1 MEGKNIMS
9 QDFPESPFEPGHPA
23 SPDNFKGRTE
33 DITKI
38 KRYLPKVKNQGIPK
52 HFFITGKRGMGK
64 TSFVKYISEKVC
76 NAYSFIPIY
85 LNNDGI
91 ESLDE
96 FLIRLIEVLINEF
109 NNENIGTKLFKFVSK
124 YIEGINI
131 EGAGVK
137 LREFNYDPLINQVK
151 NDFSEFLIKIS
162 DELLEKEQGIFIFI
176 DDINGLSNNP
186 KFPSWY
192 KRSFDTL
199 NLANKKVPIVFCL
212 VSYPEEFNNL
222 SIINPS
228 FTRIFEKIN
237 IDHIDDNDIY
247 DFFKSVFEDKG
258 FRFIGD
264 DGLESMVSFTYGMPL
279 VMQQIG
285 ESVFWLAEDK
295 LINKDIALIGV
306 MDAAIEIGNKQIKSK
321 LDKIRSDHH
330 ENILLKI
337 CSNKKFSFKKSQIKE
352 YLSNDEKNA
361 LTDCLARVKDLGII
375 ESIGKENSGEYE
387 FSNRLFFVYFL
398 IKSTFYKF
406 KEKAIVSYGEEF
418 KSGKISQEEFDNK
431 KRMIDKF
438 ESNF

>member
-1 MEGKNIMS
+1 MDENI
-9 QDFPESPFEPGHPA
+9 QDFPESPFEPGHPV
-23 SPDNFKGRTE
+23 SPDKFKGRKK
-33 DITKI
+33 DINKI
-38 KRYLPKVKNQGIPK
+38 SRYLPKVKNQGVPF

-64 TSFVKYISEKVC
+64 TSFVKYLANEICDKYDLTPV
-76 NAYSFIPIY
+76 YI
-85 LNNDGI
+85 NNDGI
-91 ESLDE
+91 SSLDE
-96 FLIRLIEVLINEF
+96 FIVRLIEALLKEF
-109 NNENIGTKLFKFVSK
+109 HEKSIGEQLFKFVSE
-124 YIEGINI
+124 YVEGFNVN
-131 EGAGVK
+131 GTGMK
-137 LREFNYDPLINQVK
+137 LREYNPDKLITHIK
-151 NDFSEFLIKIS
+151 NDFPEFLIKIS
-162 DELLEKEQGIFIFI
+162 ENLTDNNKGSFIFI
-176 DDINGLSNNP
+176 DDLNGLSDNLE
-186 KFPSWY
+186 FASWY

-199 NLANKKVPIVFCL
+199 NFADERIPIAFCL

-222 SIINPS
+222 ADINPS
-228 FTRIFEKIN
+228 FTRIFERII
-237 IDHIDDNDIY
+237 IDHIDDEDIEEFFETVFNDQDIIF
-247 DFFKSVFEDKG
+247 D
-258 FRFIGD
+258 D
-264 DGLESMVSFTYGMPL
+264 DGSLEAMVSFTYGMPL

-285 ESVFWLAEDK
+285 ESVFWLAEENV
-295 LINKDIALIGV
+295 INKNIAIEGIIS
-306 MDAAIEIGNKQIKSK
+306 AAIEIGNKQIKSK
-321 LDKIRSDHH
+321 LDKIRSDHY

-406 KEKAIVSYGEEF
+406 KEEAIVSYGEEF

>member
-1 MEGKNIMS
+1 MS

-38 KRYLPKVKNQGIPK
+38 KRYLPKVKNQGIPQ

-76 NAYSFIPIY
+76 NVYGFIPIY

-109 NNENIGTKLFKFVSK
+109 NNENIGTKLFKFVST

-131 EGAGVK
+131 KGTGVK
-137 LREFNYDPLINQVK
+137 LREFNYTPLINQVK

-162 DELLEKEQGIFIFI
+162 NDLLEKEQGIFIFI

-186 KFPSWY
+186 QFASWY

-199 NLANKKVPIVFCL
+199 NLANKKIPIVFCL

-258 FRFIGD
+258 FRFIDD

-295 LINKDIALIGV
+295 FINEDIALTGII
-306 MDAAIEIGNKQIKSK
+306 DAAIEIGNKQIKSK
-321 LDKIRSDHH
+321 LDKIRSDHY

-337 CSNKKFSFKKSQIKE
+337 CNNKKFSFKKSQIKE
-352 YLSNDEKNA
+352 YLSDDEKNA

-387 FSNRLFFVYFL
+387 FSNRLYFVYFL
-398 IKSTFYKF
+398 IKSNFYKF
-406 KEKAIVSYGEEF
+406 KEDAIVSYEEEL
-418 KSGKISQEEFDNK
+418 KTGKLSQEEFDNK

>member
-1 MEGKNIMS
+1 MS
-9 QDFPESPFEPGHPA
+9 QDFPESPFEPGRPV
-23 SPDNFKGRTE
+23 SPDNFKGRKE
-33 DITKI
+33 DINKI
-38 KRYLPKVKNQGIPK
+38 IKYLPKVKNQGTPE

-64 TSFVKYISEKVC
+64 TSFINYVSRKAEDD
-76 NAYSFIPIY
+76 FQMIPIHINNGGGKTIDELIQKLLDGLLKEFKKDY
-85 LNNDGI
+85 LGKSVIDKFLNN
-91 ESLDE
+91 
-96 FLIRLIEVLINEF
+96 INEF
-109 NNENIGTKLFKFVSK
+109 KVAGTGVSLKDNDTNLIHNIKKHF
-124 YIEGINI
+124 
-131 EGAGVK
+131 A
-137 LREFNYDPLINQVK
+137 D
-151 NDFSEFLIKIS
+151 FLITTCK
-162 DELLEKEQGIFIFI
+162 ELPEDYGIFIVV
-176 DDINGLSNNP
+176 DDLNGLSDNEE
-186 KFPSWY
+186 FTDWY
-192 KRSFDTL
+192 KGLSETL
-199 NLANKKVPIVFCL
+199 LVNEYHMPVVFTL
-212 VSYPEEFNNL
+212 ISYPHE
-222 SIINPS
+222 
-228 FTRIFEKIN
+228 FEKLCSIN
-237 IDHIDDNDIY
+237 ESFSRMFNLIEIDNLEDNDIEE
-247 DFFKSVFEDKG
+247 FFTTSFNNVGIEFEDG
-258 FRFIGD
+258 YNSI
-264 DGLESMVSFTYGMPL
+264 EPMVYFSWGMPL

-321 LDKIRSDHH
+321 LDKIRSDHY